1 MRSRSPGFLSFP
13 SSSKVLWAHP
23 VRLHGFQGSGL
34 PVEESLWSP
43 GTLPFCCGPS
53 GWKRILLQKIEEDKY
68 QMPEDGSKFRRYL
81 KVLAGGRRGRRGL
94 SLSGWE
100 GRVGFCFLSLG
111 VHTFFLL
118 PPDLFQYFLE
128 FLIWVFLSFFTL
140 CIENSHPYTCSVTR
154 FTMIIYTF
162 FISCFQCSA
171 LVLFTSRPSF
181 FTCNCFNLSG
191 SWSTSF
197 KHLIGKYPE
206 PLSVE
211 QCISIDFTHERQL
224 WPHRMGLAFSAQRS
238 RGVFGNVVT
247 EEPRAALFMLLYRRH
262 PPPT

>member
-1 MRSRSPGFLSFP
+1 
-13 SSSKVLWAHP
+13 
-23 VRLHGFQGSGL
+23 
-34 PVEESLWSP
+34 
-43 GTLPFCCGPS
+43 
-53 GWKRILLQKIEEDKY
+53 
-68 QMPEDGSKFRRYL
+68 MPEDGSELRRYL

-100 GRVGFCFLSLG
+100 GRVGFCFLSLS
-111 VHTFFLL
+111 VSTLFFSYLL
-118 PPDLFQYFLE
+118 IFSSIFWNFWSGFLFYF
-128 FLIWVFLSFFTL
+128 FFTL
-140 CIENSHPYTCSVTR
+140 CVENSHPYTCSVTR

-211 QCISIDFTHERQL
+211 RCISINFTHERQL
-224 WPHRMGLAFSAQRS
+224 WPPRMGLAFSA
-238 RGVFGNVVT
+238 
-247 EEPRAALFMLLYRRH
+247 
-262 PPPT
+262 